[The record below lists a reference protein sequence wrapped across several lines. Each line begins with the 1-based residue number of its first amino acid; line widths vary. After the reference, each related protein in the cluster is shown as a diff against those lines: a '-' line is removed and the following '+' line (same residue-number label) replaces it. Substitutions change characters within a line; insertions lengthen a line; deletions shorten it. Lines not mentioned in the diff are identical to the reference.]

1 MKKRHSRGASNNLL
15 DVYIQMAPDGK
26 YPPEPQSRDLLHKD
40 PTYNQVWV
48 GASNSDTH
56 QCLCCSVFPFQ
67 SFTSNLLNL
76 AARYIS
82 AIAITWCDLFFNW
95 SISKLVIFSRTH
107 IFRFAANVWI
117 WLNLWFPLK
126 TESSA
131 ETVVHE
137 CPWHLDLHLIIWV
150 CSVFFN
156 RGSYH
161 LL

>member
-40 PTYNQVWV
+40 PTYNQVSV
-48 GASNSDTH
+48 GASNSATH

-82 AIAITWCDLFFNW
+82 AIAITWCDFDFYRSTFWENVTIL
-95 SISKLVIFSRTH
+95 KLVIF
-107 IFRFAANVWI
+107 
-117 WLNLWFPLK
+117 
-126 TESSA
+126 
-131 ETVVHE
+131 
-137 CPWHLDLHLIIWV
+137 
-150 CSVFFN
+150 
-156 RGSYH
+156 
-161 LL
+161 